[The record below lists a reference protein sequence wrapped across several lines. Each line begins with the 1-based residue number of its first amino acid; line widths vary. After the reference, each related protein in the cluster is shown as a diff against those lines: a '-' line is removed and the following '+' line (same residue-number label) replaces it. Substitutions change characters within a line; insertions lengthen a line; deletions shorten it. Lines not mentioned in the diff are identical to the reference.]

1 MKPSVLIVDDEK
13 VICDGLSR
21 LLGDDYTTY
30 QALNGMEAMDIVR
43 RNQEIDV
50 MLCDIKMPGMDGD
63 ELIEQIRADNRDIF
77 IVVIT
82 AASPL
87 RVCDAMKKGAD
98 NYIRKP
104 FNINNLKMLLR
115 NAVKRN
121 SSQDKKQLIASE
133 FKLTG

>member
-13 VICDGLSR
+13 VICDGLAR
-21 LLGDDYTTY
+21 LLGYDYTTY
-30 QALNGMEAMDIVR
+30 QALNGMEAIHIIQ
-43 RNQEIDV
+43 RNREIDV

-82 AASPL
+82 AASPV
-87 RVCDAMKKGAD
+87 RVCDAMRKGAD

-104 FNINNLKMLLR
+104 FDINHLEIMLR
-115 NAVKRN
+115 NAVNRI
-121 SSQDKKQLIASE
+121 SSHDEKQLIAE

>member
-1 MKPSVLIVDDEK
+1 
-13 VICDGLSR
+13 
-21 LLGDDYTTY
+21 
-30 QALNGMEAMDIVR
+30 MEAIDIIQ
-43 RNQEIDV
+43 RNREIDV

-82 AASPL
+82 AASPV
-87 RVCDAMKKGAD
+87 RVCDAMRKGAD

-104 FNINNLKMLLR
+104 FDINHLEIMLR
-115 NAVKRN
+115 NAVNRI
-121 SSQDKKQLIASE
+121 SSHDEKQLIAE